1 MAMAGYDPEQ
11 QLLSGKEWNFFYRQ
25 QKPEFLSTHP
35 NPQNRIADLN
45 ADMPKA
51 LQYYKAAGG
60 KLKLF

>member
-1 MAMAGYDPEQ
+1 MIQNGNFFLAKNG
-11 QLLSGKEWNFFYRQ
+11 SFFYRQ
-25 QKPEFLSTHP
+25 QNSGIFINTP

-60 KLKLF
+60 KL